1 MELSIKNCEARL
13 TSIDEVTLG
22 MTQETKN
29 WTVDI
34 HEDPYFALQLNG
46 EHEAL
51 PCGDFKLEIPGRE
64 NCVLIE
70 RKTWTDAYSSFR
82 TRRIEDQLARM
93 LIETPNAILL
103 IEGNQN
109 SLYTNDKNQLEN
121 LISFLNRMSAEICPV
136 VYTTGTNGTAR
147 YLKALEIRV
156 ASGEYGR
163 LVRKP
168 TIVASSRNKHHA
180 LLESIPGIGRASAKK
195 LHTMFDSLAD
205 FISQINNADPETSP
219 LVSQI
224 GPAKFEK
231 LKAFVDAKWPN
242 KPAER
247 QVLKTYA
254 EKEE

>member
-1 MELSIKNCEARL
+1 MIGDDLL
-13 TSIDEVTLG
+13 TQATI
-22 MTQETKN
+22 KN

-46 EHEAL
+46 EHKAL
-51 PCGDFKLEIPGRE
+51 PCGDFKLAIPDRE

-103 IEGNQN
+103 IEGNQK

-136 VYTTGTNGTAR
+136 VYTTGTSGTAR
-147 YLKALEIRV
+147 YLKVLEIRV
-156 ASGEYGR
+156 SSGEYGR

-168 TIVASSRNKHHA
+168 TIVSSSRNKHHA

-205 FISQINNADPETSP
+205 FISQMHNADPDTSP

-231 LKAFVDAKWPN
+231 LKKFIDAKWPN
-242 KPAER
+242 KPADR
-247 QVLKTYA
+247 RVLKTYA
-254 EKEE
+254 DTEE